1 MSFIDLYR
9 TLVECPK
16 SLFSFYF
23 SNTYVRIRKKEFSK
37 VTKSPLSITQEM
49 YQLLEAVSKHRK
61 KTLDELAEILQ
72 IPRAKAELLM
82 FQLMKEDLVSR
93 FTSIMTLLELT
104 DEGVRI
110 VEAGLPE
117 NELLE
122 FLQQKREITLSSIAK
137 ATGLPKQAVNAAIGQ
152 LRKEGIIVIEK
163 GQVSLAKTV
172 KRINKK
178 LEDSLQKIAQDPTSE
193 TPEDIVTQLVRRK
206 LIELKERQKTMV
218 EITPLGLKTLPKVNI
233 VQTVS
238 KLTPEQIRT
247 GEWRSLQLKKY
258 KIGTRPKHIPIG
270 RKHPYLHFLQEVK
283 EKLLGLGFSEMRG
296 PIVETEFWNFDA
308 LYAAQDH
315 PAREPTDVYAIKD
328 PAQGNLPKDKKL
340 VEAVKTVHETGEP
353 VGSRGWRYKWSP
365 NKASLLLLRPQGTSV
380 SARTL
385 YNLEIP
391 SKYFSIA
398 RCYRPDS
405 VDATHLSEFNQ
416 LEGIVCDPSIT
427 FRDLL
432 GILKT
437 FAVEVAEATKVKFR
451 PDYYP
456 FTSPSVEL
464 SALHPE
470 LGFIEFGGA
479 GIFRPEVTTPFGIK
493 DPVIAWGIGVD
504 RLYMVKHGINDIR
517 ELFTNRLEWLRTV
530 PIV

>member
-1 MSFIDLYR
+1 MHNDS
-9 TLVECPK
+9 
-16 SLFSFYF
+16 
-23 SNTYVRIRKKEFSK
+23 
-37 VTKSPLSITQEM
+37 LSITKEM
-49 YQLLEAVSKHRK
+49 NQLLEAVNKYK
-61 KTLDELAEILQ
+61 NKTLDELAEILQ
-72 IPRAKAELLM
+72 IPRAKTELLM
-82 FQLMKEDLVSR
+82 FQLMSKDLVSR
-93 FTSIMTLLELT
+93 LTSLITLIELT
-104 DEGVRI
+104 SEGKRVLK
-110 VEAGLPE
+110 AGLPE
-117 NELLE
+117 NLLLT
-122 FLQQKREITLSSIAK
+122 FLQNQKKIALANVAT

-152 LRKEGIIVIEK
+152 LRKEKIITIEK
-163 GQVSLAKTV
+163 GQVTLTKATQ
-172 KRINKK
+172 RINET
-178 LEDSLQKIAQDPTSE
+178 LEEALQVIADNASNEIQE
-193 TPEDIVTQLVRRK
+193 QILNHLLRRK
-206 LIELKERQKTMV
+206 LVETKDRQKTIV
-218 EITPLGLKTLPKVNI
+218 EITPLGVKSLPKLKI

-238 KLTPEQIRT
+238 KLTPDQIRT

-258 KIGTRPKHIPIG
+258 KIATRPKHIPIG
-270 RKHPYLHFLQEVK
+270 RKHPYLLFLQEVK

-308 LYAAQDH
+308 LFAAQDH
-315 PAREPTDVYAIKD
+315 PAREPTDVYSIQD
-328 PAQGNLPKDKKL
+328 PPYGKLPKDRKL
-340 VEAVKTVHETGEP
+340 VNAVKTVHETGEP
-353 VGSRGWRYKWSP
+353 VGSRGWRYNWSP
-365 NKASLLLLRPQGTSV
+365 KKASLLLLRPQGTSV

-391 SKYFSIA
+391 AKFFSIA

-464 SALHPE
+464 SALHPK
-470 LGFIEFGGA
+470 LGYIEFGGA
-479 GIFRPEVTTPFGIK
+479 GMFRPEVTAPFEIK

-504 RLYMVKHGINDIR
+504 RLYMVKRGINDIR
-517 ELFTNRLEWLRTV
+517 ELFTQKLEWLRTV
-530 PIV
+530 PVI

>member
-1 MSFIDLYR
+1 VNNDSI
-9 TLVECPK
+9 
-16 SLFSFYF
+16 
-23 SNTYVRIRKKEFSK
+23 
-37 VTKSPLSITQEM
+37 SITKEM
-49 YQLLEAVSKHRK
+49 YQLLEAVSKHK
-61 KTLDELAEILQ
+61 SKTLDELAEILQ
-72 IPRAKAELLM
+72 IPRAKTELLM
-82 FQLMKEDLVSR
+82 FQLMKENLVSR
-93 FTSIMTLLELT
+93 LTSLMTLIDLT
-104 DEGVRI
+104 EEGMRI

-117 NELLE
+117 NELLK
-122 FLQQKREITLSSIAK
+122 FLLRTENVALTTIAEL
-137 ATGLPKQAVNAAIGQ
+137 TGLPKQAVNAAIGQ
-152 LRKEGIIVIEK
+152 LRKEGIIAIEK

-172 KRINKK
+172 ERINEK
-178 LEDSLQKIAQDPTSE
+178 LESALQTIARDPSTE
-193 TPEDIVTQLVRRK
+193 TPEKILSLLLRRK
-206 LIELKERQKTMV
+206 LVETKERQKTIV
-218 EITPLGLKTLPKVNI
+218 EITPLGLEALPKINI

-238 KLTPEQIRT
+238 KLTPDQIRT
-247 GEWRSLQLKKY
+247 GEWRSLQLKSY
-258 KIGTRPKHIPIG
+258 KIAAQPKHIPIG
-270 RKHPYLHFLQEVK
+270 RKHPYLLFLQEVK

-315 PAREPTDVYAIKD
+315 PAREPTDIYSIKD
-328 PAQGNLPKDKKL
+328 PTQGKLPKDKKL

-365 NKASLLLLRPQGTSV
+365 KKASLLLLRPQGTSV

-385 YNLEIP
+385 YNLDIP

-405 VDATHLSEFNQ
+405 VDVTHLSEFNQ

-437 FAVEVAEATKVKFR
+437 FAVEVADATEVKFR

-470 LGFIEFGGA
+470 LGYIEFGGA
-479 GIFRPEVTTPFGIK
+479 GIFRPEVTAPFGIK
-493 DPVIAWGIGVD
+493 DPVIAWGIGTD
-504 RLYMVKHGINDIR
+504 RLYMVKRGINDIR
-517 ELFTNRLEWLRTV
+517 ELFTQKLEWLRTV
-530 PIV
+530 PVI